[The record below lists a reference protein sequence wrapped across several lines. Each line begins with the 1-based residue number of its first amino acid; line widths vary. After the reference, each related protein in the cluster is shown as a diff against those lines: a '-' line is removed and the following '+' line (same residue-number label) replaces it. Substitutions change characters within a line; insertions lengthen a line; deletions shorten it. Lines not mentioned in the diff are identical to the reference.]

1 MASLLAHPTAATG
14 VRGTTRAT
22 AGMLEMDYD
31 VTPLS
36 VRIARVIVSAHLRL
50 WGLEKLVDTGALVVS
65 ELLTNV
71 LNHTR
76 PDRDG
81 RRSAL
86 ITVTRTPDGVALCV
100 HDEDPSLPQRR
111 CAGDE
116 DEDGRGLQLVS
127 VIADQFGVSRTPSG
141 GKDVWLTLL
150 SPGEPKATP

>member
-1 MASLLAHPTAATG
+1 MTCAA
-14 VRGTTRAT
+14 
-22 AGMLEMDYD
+22 AGKLEMDYE

-50 WGLEKLVDTGALVVS
+50 WGMEKLVDTGALVVS

-71 LNHTR
+71 LNHAR
-76 PDRDG
+76 PDCDG

-100 HDEDPSLPQRR
+100 HDEDPSLPQQR
-111 CAGDE
+111 CADDD

-127 VIADQFGVSRTPSG
+127 AVADRFGVSPTPSG

-150 SPGEPKATP
+150 SPREPKAAP